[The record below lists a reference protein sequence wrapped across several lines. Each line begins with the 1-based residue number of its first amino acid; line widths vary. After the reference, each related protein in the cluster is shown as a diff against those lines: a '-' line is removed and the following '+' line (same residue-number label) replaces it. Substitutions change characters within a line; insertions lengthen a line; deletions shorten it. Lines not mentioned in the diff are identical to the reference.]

1 MIKQMKILQI
11 NTVYAEGSTGK
22 IAKDIHDICIE
33 NGEECISAYRCDF
46 NEEKNYEDT
55 VKISSKID
63 SRIHGKLAQVTML
76 KGCFSI
82 IKTVKFIKKIKK
94 YSPDIIHIH
103 NLHGSYI
110 NIPLLFKYIK
120 KKNIP
125 VVWTLHDCWAFT
137 AICSHFSLVG
147 CKKWQDGCNHCP
159 QAKELSSSHFDFT
172 NYVWRLKQNWFTGVE
187 KLIIV
192 TPSRWLQQLVEKSFL
207 KEYDVRTIYNGI
219 DLETFKAMESSFR
232 ENNQLENEKIVLGIA
247 YKWNGSKGLD
257 VFLELSKLLPKDYK
271 IVLVGTDESIDDK
284 LPSNILSIHKTENQQ
299 KLAEI
304 YSSANVFVNA
314 TREEVLG
321 LVNLESL
328 ACGTPV
334 ITFNTGGSPE
344 CIDRTCGVIVK
355 QNDIETLKNEI
366 IRICSKNPYSEKDC
380 TNRALLFDKEKQI
393 EQYIQLYRSIKN
405 TERMI

>member
-1 MIKQMKILQI
+1 MLNNLKILQI

-22 IAKDIHDICIE
+22 ITKDIHDICIQ

-46 NEEKNYEDT
+46 NGKKNYEDT

-63 SRIHGKLAQVTML
+63 SRIHGKLAQMTMF

-82 IKTVKFIKKIKK
+82 IKTSKFIKKMKK

-120 KKNIP
+120 KNNIP
-125 VVWTLHDCWAFT
+125 VVFTLHDCWPFT

-147 CKKWQDGCNHCP
+147 CKKWQEGCNHCP
-159 QAKELSSSHFDFT
+159 QAKKLSSSPFDFT
-172 NYVWRLKQNWFTGVE
+172 NYVWRLKRKWFTGVE

-192 TPSRWLQQLVEKSFL
+192 TPSQWLKNLVEKSFL
-207 KEYDVRTIYNGI
+207 KEYDACTIYNGI
-219 DLETFKAMESSFR
+219 DLDVFKPVESSFR
-232 ENNQLENEKIVLGIA
+232 EDNQLENKKIVLGVA
-247 YKWNGSKGLD
+247 YKWNYSKGLD
-257 VFLELSKLLPKDYK
+257 VFLELSKILPKDYK
-271 IVLVGTDESIDDK
+271 IVLVGTDESIDEK
-284 LPSNILSIHKTENQQ
+284 LPSNILSIHKTEKQQ

-321 LVNLESL
+321 LVNIEAL

-334 ITFNTGGSPE
+334 ITFDTGGSPE
-344 CIDRTCGVIVK
+344 CVDNTCGVVVN
-355 QNDIETLKNEI
+355 QNDMETLKKEI
-366 IRICSKNPYSEKDC
+366 IKICSEKPYSKINC
-380 TNRALLFDKEKQI
+380 RKRAVLFDNKKQI
-393 EQYIQLYRSIKN
+393 EQYIELYRDIYV
-405 TERMI
+405 